1 MALAKNISKD
11 VYQLGLDNEAT
22 LSESKCTSNVWENAS
37 MNFDYD
43 GSLGVKRS
51 PIGNFAEVFCH
62 DSRAEYVGVIV
73 LAKEEHMPKPC
84 DVEMISKFNDLM
96 SKDAMKENSKPLL
109 SVKVRKYGEISNI
122 FHQYKLLDNEKKP
135 SKLDYFI
142 AKLDFME
149 CIAKGFMVKKL
160 QKKQKI
166 SPRSILLFPAQNVV
180 AVEAVNFEVKNLIVL
195 DGTWAKAN
203 RMYNENPWL
212 RLLPSVR
219 LDVEKMS
226 KFSEVRHQPK
236 LGYLFTVKS
245 IVYHYRH

>member
-51 PIGNFAEVFCH
+51 PIGNFAEVSYH

-73 LAKEEHMPKPC
+73 LAKEEEHMPKPC
-84 DVEMISKFNDLM
+84 DVEMISKFDDLM
-96 SKDAMKENSKPLL
+96 SKDGMKENSKPLL
-109 SVKVRKYGEISNI
+109 SVKVGKYGEISNI

-149 CIAKGFMVKKL
+149 CIAEGFMVKKL
-160 QKKQKI
+160 QKKQK
-166 SPRSILLFPAQNVV
+166 S
-180 AVEAVNFEVKNLIVL
+180 E
-195 DGTWAKAN
+195 AKAN

>member
-84 DVEMISKFNDLM
+84 DVEMISKFDDLM

-135 SKLDYFI
+135 
-142 AKLDFME
+142 
-149 CIAKGFMVKKL
+149 
-160 QKKQKI
+160 I